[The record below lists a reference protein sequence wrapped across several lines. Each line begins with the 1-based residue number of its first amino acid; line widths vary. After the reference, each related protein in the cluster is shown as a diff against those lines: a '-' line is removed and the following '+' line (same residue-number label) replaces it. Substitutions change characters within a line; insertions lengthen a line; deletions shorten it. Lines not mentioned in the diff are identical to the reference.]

1 MASHNDYG
9 RWGEQKAAEYLEKKG
24 YSILHRNWRTGR
36 RDIDITAVTEDGE
49 TLAIVEVKTR
59 HCTDLTKPE
68 EAVDWRKM
76 RNLVFAANSYVQ
88 RMGIT
93 LGIRFDIITVVGEG
107 DTAYIDHIENAFVP
121 PMNMR

>member
-9 RWGEQKAAEYLEKKG
+9 RWGEQKATEYLQKKG
-24 YSILHRNWRTGR
+24 YHILHRNWRTGR
-36 RDIDITAVTEDGE
+36 RDLDITAVTEDGL

-59 HCTDLTKPE
+59 HSTDMTKPE

-76 RNLVFAANSYVQ
+76 RNLVFAANTYVQ
-88 RMGIT
+88 RMGIS
-93 LGIRFDIITVVGEG
+93 LGVRFDIITVVGEG
-107 DTAYIDHIENAFVP
+107 DSALIDHIENAFVP

>member
-9 RWGEQKAAEYLEKKG
+9 RWGEQKAAEYLEQKG
-24 YSILHRNWRTGR
+24 YCILHRNWRTGR
-36 RDIDITAVTEDGE
+36 RDLDITAVTADGK

-59 HCTDLTKPE
+59 HSTDMATPE

-76 RNLVFAANSYVQ
+76 RNLVFAANTYVQ

-93 LGIRFDIITVVGEG
+93 IGVRFDIITVVGEG
-107 DTAYIDHIENAFVP
+107 DSALVDHIENAFVP